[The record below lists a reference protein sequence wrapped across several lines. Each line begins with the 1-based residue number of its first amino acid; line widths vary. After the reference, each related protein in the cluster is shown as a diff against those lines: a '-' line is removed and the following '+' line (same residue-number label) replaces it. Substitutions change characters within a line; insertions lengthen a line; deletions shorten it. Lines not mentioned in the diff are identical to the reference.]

1 MSNQEIAEILDQT
14 AKLMSLHDENPFKVK
29 SYQTAAFKL
38 ERNQEDLKGRTA
50 AELEKVDGIGKSLS
64 VKIFDLL
71 NKGVFEDLNRLMQQ
85 TPEGVLQMMHIKGI
99 GPKKVSVLWK
109 ELGVETI
116 GELMYACKENR
127 LIELK
132 GFGAKTQ
139 DQVLKALE
147 FTISNQGLF
156 HYATVDVFANEF
168 ENVLKKNFQNLIV
181 SRTGSLRRKN
191 EVLDAAEFVVAEVD
205 LKEIKNTTDSI
216 DLFDQTKTEFT
227 DNKLKLV
234 TTHNLKVVIHAS
246 EKSRFAFD
254 LFNTSANAAH
264 FEKLK
269 SISGFEKLT
278 TGNFN
283 NEEEIYRSLNLSFIE
298 PELRE
303 GLNEIEWAQQNKLP
317 KLVVLTDL
325 KGILHN
331 HSTYSDGIHTLEQ
344 MASYC
349 KELGYEYLGICD
361 HSKSAFYANGLQ
373 PERVLQQH
381 AEIDELN
388 KKLAPFHI
396 FKGIES
402 DILNDGSLDYD
413 EDILQKFDFIVA
425 SVHSNLRMSEE
436 KATQRVIA
444 AVKNPYTTILGHPTG
459 RLLLARAGYPIDHK
473 AVIDAC
479 AEHGVVIELNAH
491 PYRLDLDWRWIQ
503 YALSKG
509 VKISINPDAHHK
521 EGYHDLNYGV
531 CVARKGMLSKENTFN
546 ALSKEEIEK
555 HFMQRKNSLVAK
567 FNV

>member
-1 MSNQEIAEILDQT
+1 MTNIEIAEILDQT

-38 ERNQEDLKGRTA
+38 ERNQEDLTGKTA

-71 NKGVFEDLNRLMQQ
+71 NKGVFDDLHRLMQQ
-85 TPEGVLQMMHIKGI
+85 TPDGVMQMMQIKGI

-139 DQVLKALE
+139 EQVLKALE

-156 HYATVDVFANEF
+156 HYATMDAFANEF
-168 ENVLKKNFQNLIV
+168 EKLLKNKFQSINI
-181 SRTGSLRRKN
+181 SRAGALRRRN
-191 EVLDAAEFVVAEVD
+191 EVLGEAEFVVSGIE
-205 LKEIKNTTDSI
+205 LNEIKKLTDTI
-216 DLFDQTKTEFT
+216 DLFDQSKSSINE
-227 DNKLKLV
+227 NELLLV
-234 TTHNLKVVIHAS
+234 TAHNLKVRIFFT
-246 EKSRFAFD
+246 EPSRFAFE
-254 LFNTSANAAH
+254 LFNRSACSDH
-264 FEKLK
+264 LEKLK
-269 SISGFEKLT
+269 SVSGYEKIA
-278 TGNFN
+278 TGNFKT
-283 NEEEIYRSLNLSFIE
+283 EEEIYQSLNLPFIE

-303 GLNEIEWAQQNKLP
+303 GMNEIEWAQQNKLP
-317 KLVVLTDL
+317 KLIELADL

-344 MASYC
+344 MATYC

-361 HSKSAFYANGLQ
+361 HSKTAFYANGLQ

-381 AEIDELN
+381 SEIDELN
-388 KKLAPFHI
+388 KKLAPFKI

-402 DILNDGSLDYD
+402 DILNDGSLDYE
-413 EDILQKFDFIVA
+413 EDVLHNFDFIVA

-444 AVKNPYTTILGHPTG
+444 AVNNPYTTILGHPTG

-491 PYRLDLDWRWIQ
+491 PFRLDLDWRWLQ

-509 VKISINPDAHHK
+509 VMISINPDAHAK
-521 EGYHDLNYGV
+521 EGYHDMYYGV
-531 CVARKGMLSKENTFN
+531 CAARKGGLTKESTFN
-546 ALSKEEIEK
+546 ALTKDEIEK
-555 HFMQRKNSLVAK
+555 HFLQRKNSVMAK